1 MKCAPRVSTY
11 VREFE
16 RKQLVERI
24 DRDGATVGVRIPDR
38 VEVQGEEVE
47 LRDFVFEIKRRDTVP
62 PGERDRVDRAK
73 RNLRRERLERRR
85 LIEEGEVSFEEGER
99 IADGVVG
106 IDRALEALES
116 LGAASVER
124 EVEAQKA
131 ADTKRWMSF
140 LRQALG
146 EEDVSSRGL

>member
-1 MKCAPRVSTY
+1 

-85 LIEEGEVSFEEGER
+85 LIEEGKVSFEEGEQ

-124 EVEAQKA
+124 EIEAQKA

-140 LRQALG
+140 LKQALG
-146 EEDVSSRGL
+146 KEDVSSRGL